1 MASSSPSGVELKDS
15 ETMSGAG
22 AGVAL
27 SFPAN
32 DSPSPS
38 STSKLPRRLRRRLS
52 ESRCPSTAEEI
63 EAKLKE
69 ADLRRQVL
77 ILSRLFFQSI
87 LLDFGGEMLR
97 LYFGDVE

>member
-1 MASSSPSGVELKDS
+1 MA
-15 ETMSGAG
+15 GAG

-38 STSKLPRRLRRRLS
+38 SNSKLPRRLRRRLS
-52 ESRCPSTAEEI
+52 EPRCPSTAEEI

-77 ILSRLFFQSI
+77 ILALSLCRFFQSI
-87 LLDFGGEMLR
+87 LLDFGGEMHEAL
-97 LYFGDVE
+97 L